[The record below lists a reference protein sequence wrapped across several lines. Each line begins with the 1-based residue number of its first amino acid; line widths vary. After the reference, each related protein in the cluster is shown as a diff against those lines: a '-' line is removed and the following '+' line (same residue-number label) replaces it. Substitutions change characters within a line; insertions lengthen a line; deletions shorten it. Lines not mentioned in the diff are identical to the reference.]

1 MLPRGLKSVILVVV
15 LLLIALGVYL
25 SPLQVHVP
33 YDLLPSIAMGP
44 ITHLVLFQFKED
56 ASSSAIRDA
65 TARMLQLKDNC
76 VHPTSGTPYIVS
88 AKGGKDNSPEGLQ
101 GGITH
106 AFVVEFSSASDRDY
120 YVKEDPV
127 HKAFVKSI
135 EGLVTKAVVVDF
147 ADGVY

>member
-56 ASSSAIRDA
+56 ASSSAIRDDA
-65 TARMLQLKDNC
+65 AAEGQLRPPHQRHSLHR
-76 VHPTSGTPYIVS
+76 VR
-88 AKGGKDNSPEGLQ
+88 Q
-101 GGITH
+101 GRQG
-106 AFVVEFSSASDRDY
+106 
-120 YVKEDPV
+120 
-127 HKAFVKSI
+127 
-135 EGLVTKAVVVDF
+135 
-147 ADGVY
+147 